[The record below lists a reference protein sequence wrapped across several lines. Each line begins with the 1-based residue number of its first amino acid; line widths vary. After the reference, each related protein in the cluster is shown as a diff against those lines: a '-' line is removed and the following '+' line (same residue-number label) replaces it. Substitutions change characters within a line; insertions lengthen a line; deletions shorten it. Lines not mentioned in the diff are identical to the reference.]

1 MVSFR
6 VILTLFDAL
15 EVLWS
20 VTGLSWVSQYLYIS
34 FFLSKLIVLPVC
46 LWTAKDVLKN
56 SSSTKEFHGPVLQ
69 KVTKL
74 LANVTLKFLS

>member
-6 VILTLFDAL
+6 VILTLLDAL

-34 FFLSKLIVLPVC
+34 FFPSKLIVSPVC
-46 LWTAKDVLKN
+46 LWTAKDVLEK
-56 SSSTKEFHGPVLQ
+56 SSSIKEFHGPVLQ